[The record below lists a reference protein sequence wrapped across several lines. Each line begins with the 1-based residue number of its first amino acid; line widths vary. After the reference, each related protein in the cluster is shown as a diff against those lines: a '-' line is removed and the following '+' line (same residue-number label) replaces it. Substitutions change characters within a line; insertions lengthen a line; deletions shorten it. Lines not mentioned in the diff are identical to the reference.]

1 VSNGVGAQAPGD
13 CTENSPVLEKLLQ
26 DSTTPPVDMF
36 PEDNK
41 GGGWAERVDEGSH
54 PIPFGFHRP
63 HPQGCVCLCVG
74 GCVGGVYTH
83 TWVAFCTRVYRKIHC
98 HCFDLL

>member
-13 CTENSPVLEKLLQ
+13 LIEENSTVLEKLLQ

-54 PIPFGFHRP
+54 PIPFPSIDHILRGV
-63 HPQGCVCLCVG
+63 CVCVWVG
-74 GCVGGVYTH
+74 VWGVCIHTH
-83 TWVAFCTRVYRKIHC
+83 G
-98 HCFDLL
+98 